1 MRACHLIQI
10 ALLGWA
16 LLYAPLLTAESG
28 TKDQDLFNQ
37 GKVLMFDKKWDD
49 ARAAFQMLLQEFPNS
64 NFVPQANY
72 FKARCLQAQGK
83 DTEALR
89 AYEFFLQKYA
99 QESYLQT
106 EARNAVV
113 DLSAALLEKGDGSY
127 KDRITG
133 GLKDANKDVRYFSAI
148 RASYLNDRKITTL
161 AVPILREILEKEK
174 ERDLVDRAKIAL
186 LRIDPNALSAP
197 HEPSEQKKSE
207 GGIDSRG
214 GINSRMFHI
223 MVYEEGK
230 SQPTVEVNLPLSF
243 AQLAVM
249 ALDQSKKEELKKKGF
264 NVDDFWE
271 SIKRLGP
278 TKILEIRDGKD
289 LVKIWIE

>member
-1 MRACHLIQI
+1 MDVLGFKRSSHLIQI
-10 ALLGWA
+10 AILGCA
-16 LLYAPLLTAESG
+16 LLAPPILTAESG

-72 FKARCLQAQGK
+72 FSARCLQAQGK
-83 DTEALR
+83 DVEALR

-99 QESYLQT
+99 QEAYLQA

-113 DLSAALLEKGDGSY
+113 DLAAALLEKGDSSY
-127 KDRITG
+127 KDRITA
-133 GLKDANKDVRYFSAI
+133 GLKDVNKEVRYFSAI
-148 RASYLNDRKITTL
+148 RSSYLNDRKITTL

-197 HEPSEQKKSE
+197 RESPEQKKSD
-207 GGIDSRG
+207 GAIDSRL
-214 GINSRMFHI
+214 FHI
-223 MVYEEGK
+223 MVYE
-230 SQPTVEVNLPLSF
+230 
-243 AQLAVM
+243 
-249 ALDQSKKEELKKKGF
+249 
-264 NVDDFWE
+264 
-271 SIKRLGP
+271 
-278 TKILEIRDGKD
+278 
-289 LVKIWIE
+289 